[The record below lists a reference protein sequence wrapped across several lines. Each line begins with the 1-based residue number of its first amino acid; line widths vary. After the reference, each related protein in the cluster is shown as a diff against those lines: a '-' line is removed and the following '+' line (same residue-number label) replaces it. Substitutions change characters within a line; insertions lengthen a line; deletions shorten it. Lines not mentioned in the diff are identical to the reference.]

1 MLFVGS
7 PMWIATGLAMKIL
20 VSITTIA
27 LLLPG
32 FADSARGDDFVDF
45 VRYRSEP
52 GLHQIVISYENV
64 RGRDAVNSF
73 LARRAQHEKNGL
85 YLASAATSEVP
96 ILHVKEDDL
105 DGQTFRT
112 VICIYP
118 PRWEGELG
126 CIPDVFL
133 SIFVDGHLRGD
144 SRLGRDSFGESPGC
158 SPRIVVNTD
167 DRTISQDW
175 YSAGSEFASKYLCYD
190 IAADDLLAFGT
201 NGPQTTNES
210 SQSYIALG
218 AVILTKEGGRMQFI
232 TPRASFF
239 VGTQKPTMET
249 LHAVNSPFV
258 ELTGI
263 DGVVADG
270 PGLTPIHADKPLDG
284 SAFPRFSFFTER
296 KTSVGV
302 LWGMA
307 GASGGSSQTLVV
319 CDTETGQHVAID
331 MVDMCAPIWLDKD
344 SRPPP
349 YAETTTTPYL
359 GAHALSLGF
368 APRVHKAYAFDPW
381 RLAYERDPLVE
392 VALCAQRFGQVQLG
406 AADTEAF
413 KEKGIW
419 DVDRARGVKLLDF
432 VYYGVRSGAKSAVAD
447 YVVRLPERY
456 RKEIVSAYASIEP
469 PPTNCPTV
477 FAALG
482 NIYARTP
489 DGGYRQ
495 LTEKGLDFDPALS
508 PDGKLIAFVRR
519 TPGHWIPAG
528 AGSEEDGLTTN
539 EIWFMDR
546 TGDNKRRVVVGRMGS
561 ETEHVL
567 SVLRRP
573 LFSPDG
579 RLLYF
584 MSAEWATEAAT
595 HVLDIESGK
604 TRFVAP
610 GTLMEV
616 VQKGEYAGHIIANQH
631 RYFLGCGSYDWDWL
645 LTPDGE
651 RVGPVGDSES
661 QRQLFREMYAE

>member
-1 MLFVGS
+1 
-7 PMWIATGLAMKIL
+7 MKVL
-20 VSITTIA
+20 VSIITIT

-32 FADSARGDDFVDF
+32 FAASARGDCVVDF
-45 VRYRSEP
+45 VRYRSDP
-52 GLHQIVISYENV
+52 GLHQISISYENV
-64 RGRDAVNSF
+64 RGTNAVDSF
-73 LARRAQHEKNGL
+73 LAKRAQHEKNGI
-85 YLASAATSEVP
+85 YLASAATSEGP
-96 ILHVKEDDL
+96 ILRVKEDNL
-105 DGQTFRT
+105 NGQTFRT

-126 CIPDVFL
+126 CVPDVFISL
-133 SIFVDGHLRGD
+133 FVDGNLKVD
-144 SRLGRDSFGESPGC
+144 SRLGRDSFGEVVGY
-158 SPRIVVNTD
+158 SPRIIVNTD

-175 YSAGSEFASKYLCYD
+175 HNADSEFSSTYLCYD
-190 IAADDLLAFGT
+190 ISPADLLLYGRS
-201 NGPQTTNES
+201 GPQTTNES
-210 SQSYIALG
+210 TQSFITFG
-218 AVILTKEGGRMQFI
+218 EVILMKQGGRMQFI
-232 TPRASFF
+232 TPRTAFTIGSRD
-239 VGTQKPTMET
+239 PMMET

-258 ELTGI
+258 ELTGM

-270 PGLTPIHADKPLDG
+270 PGVVPIDAGKPLDG
-284 SAFPRFSFFTER
+284 GAFTRFAFFTER

-319 CDTETGQHVAID
+319 CDTETGQHVAMK
-331 MVDMCAPIWLDKD
+331 MVDMCTPIWLDKS

-368 APRVHKAYAFDPW
+368 APRVHKAYTFDPW

-392 VALCAQRFGQVQLG
+392 VALCAQRFGQVQLE
-406 AADTEAF
+406 AADTATF
-413 KEKGIW
+413 REKGIW
-419 DVDRARGVKLLDF
+419 DVDRARGVKLVDF

-447 YVVRLPERY
+447 YVVRLPESY

-489 DGGYRQ
+489 DEGYRQ
-495 LTEKGLDFDPALS
+495 LTEKGVDFDPDLS
-508 PDGKLIAFVRR
+508 PDGRLIAFVRR

-528 AGSEEDGLTTN
+528 SGSKEDGSTTN
-539 EIWFMDR
+539 EIWLMDR
-546 TGDNKRRVVVGRMGS
+546 NGRNKRRVVVGRKG
-561 ETEHVL
+561 TKTQHVL
-567 SVLRRP
+567 SALRRP

-595 HVLDIESGK
+595 HVLEIDTGR

-610 GTLMEV
+610 GMLMEV
-616 VQKGEYAGHIIANQH
+616 VQKGKYAGHIIANQH

-645 LTPDGE
+645 LSPDGE
-651 RVGPVGDSES
+651 RVGPVGDSPA
-661 QRQLFREMYAE
+661 QRQMFRELHAR